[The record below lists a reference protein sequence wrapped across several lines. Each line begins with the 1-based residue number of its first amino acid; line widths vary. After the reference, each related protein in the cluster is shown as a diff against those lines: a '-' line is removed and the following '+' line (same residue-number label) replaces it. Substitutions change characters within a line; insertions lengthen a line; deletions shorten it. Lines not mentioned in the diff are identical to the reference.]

1 MEAHYNLTDRLLLKE
16 LEQGNLDPRLFT
28 HEAHLR
34 WGWLL
39 LKEYGLDQAISMAC
53 AQLKRYTDSL
63 GASDKYNE
71 TVTVAAIRAIQHFQ
85 LKHNSDSFTE
95 FISKAPRLK
104 TSFKELLGF
113 HYSQDIFNLSAAK
126 ETFITPDLLP
136 FD

>member
-1 MEAHYNLTDRLLLKE
+1 MEAHYKLTDSLLLKE
-16 LEQGNLDPRLFT
+16 MEQGNLDPRLFT

-39 LKEYGLDQAISMAC
+39 LKEYGLDQAIFKAC
-53 AQLKRYTDSL
+53 SQLKRYTANL

-113 HYSQDIFNLSAAK
+113 HYSKDIFKLNSAK
-126 ETFITPDLLP
+126 STFITPDLLP